1 MNPDRIL
8 IGQIGIV
15 LIEIVLTQWFA
26 TQWTAKALGYQPA
39 LGAPW
44 LAVGDRPVYLP
55 WRLFQWW
62 CQ

>member
-39 LGAPW
+39 LGAP
-44 LAVGDRPVYLP
+44 
-55 WRLFQWW
+55 
-62 CQ
+62 